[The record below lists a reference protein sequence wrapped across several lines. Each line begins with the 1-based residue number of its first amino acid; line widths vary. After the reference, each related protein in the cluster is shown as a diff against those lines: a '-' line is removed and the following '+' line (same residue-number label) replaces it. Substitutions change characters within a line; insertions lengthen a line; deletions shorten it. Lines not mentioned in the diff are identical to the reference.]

1 MTDKKYGL
9 HQQQFRRNKRKD
21 DRGDDSNLDD
31 RLADGFDLL
40 SEDDPKDPL
49 SPLFSE
55 VDPEDQEE

>member
-21 DRGDDSNLDD
+21 DHGDDTNLDD

-49 SPLFSE
+49 PPQ
-55 VDPEDQEE
+55 VADPEDQEE